1 VTARPRLQL
10 PEPLR
15 LQELFDRHLDDGDLA
30 ALVEDDHLLPSAGQV
45 PRALWEAALL
55 DPARDVLTRPS
66 KQFRSRLVRMAAR
79 LAGAR
84 HLPAALPALLE
95 MIHTGSLVVDDIQDD
110 SSQRRGAACLH
121 RLHGVP
127 LALNTGNWLYFWPL
141 TLLDTLG
148 LPAALTARLRQR
160 MCAAMFRCHFGQA
173 LDLALPVGQLG
184 RTAVPAVVAAATRLK
199 TGTLTALA
207 AETGALAAE
216 APAAMVAA
224 LGRFG
229 HRLGVALQMLD
240 DLGNL
245 AEGDDHDDKRHE
257 DLRLGRPTWPWAWAA
272 EQLDDRAF
280 ADLQREAR
288 VLNARALAGGRV
300 DAGPLA
306 ARLRAAVGTRGRREA
321 SRLLDR
327 AFDELRTTLGP
338 DADLHALAAEIAR
351 LEAAYV

>member
-1 VTARPRLQL
+1 
-10 PEPLR
+10 
-15 LQELFDRHLDDGDLA
+15 
-30 ALVEDDHLLPSAGQV
+30 V

-55 DPARDVLTRPS
+55 EPARDVLTRPS
-66 KQFRSRLVRMAAR
+66 KLFRSRLVRMAAR

-84 HLPAALPALLE
+84 HIPAALPALLE

-148 LPAALTARLRQR
+148 LPGAMAARMRQR

-173 LDLALPVGQLG
+173 LDLALPVGQLD
-184 RTAVPAVVAAATRLK
+184 RASVPAVVAAATRLK
-199 TGTLTALA
+199 TGALTALA
-207 AETGALAAE
+207 AEVGALAAG
-216 APAAMVAA
+216 APAATIAA
-224 LGRFG
+224 LRCFG

-245 AEGDDHDDKRHE
+245 ADGDDDKRHE

-272 EQLDDRAF
+272 EDLDDRAF

-288 VLNARALAGGRV
+288 VLNAHALAGGRG
-300 DAGPLA
+300 DAAPLA
-306 ARLRAAVGTRGRREA
+306 ARLRAAIGPRGRREA
-321 SRLLDR
+321 SRLLDQ
-327 AFDELRTTLGP
+327 AFDQLRGALGP
-338 DADLHALAAEIAR
+338 DADLQALAAEIAR